1 MTTAWWVLASGL
13 LVAAGVTAAWPMNTA
28 RRRLRGPRQAPAT
41 IDRAALN
48 ARLEDFGRR
57 HPRRL
62 VAGAAGAT
70 ASVALLAG
78 GPVAAAV
85 GGVYAALAVRAGLRR
100 TARRRDATARAGS
113 LDHLC
118 ALAADLRAGLPP
130 AAVSVA
136 PPLPAAS
143 AGGVNSAG
151 RRLAD
156 LTDAVWRL
164 AEHTGAPAA
173 DLVERIE
180 ADARAT
186 DRAMASAAAQSAG
199 AQATAVLLATLPLGG
214 IALGYGIGV
223 DPLAVLLHT
232 ALGAACAI
240 GAVLLQCAGLLWAD
254 RLVTGPAR

>member
-1 MTTAWWVLASGL
+1 MTTTWWVVASAL

-28 RRRLRGPRQAPAT
+28 RRRLRGPRPVRAT
-41 IDRAALN
+41 IDLVALRARADAL
-48 ARLEDFGRR
+48 GRS

-62 VAGAAGAT
+62 LAGTAGAT
-70 ASVALLAG
+70 ASIALLAG
-78 GPVAAAV
+78 GPVAAVVV
-85 GGVYAALAVRAGLRR
+85 GAYAALAVRAALSR
-100 TARRRDATARAGS
+100 AERRRDAIARAQS

-130 AAVSVA
+130 AAVSTR
-136 PPLPAAS
+136 S
-143 AGGVNSAG
+143 VNPAG

-173 DLVERIE
+173 ELVERIE
-180 ADARAT
+180 ADARAA

-199 AQATAVLLATLPLGG
+199 AQATAVLLAALPLGG